1 MSYFLSVISICG
13 MVVAGDQPGKGV
25 QPGPGLI
32 GRTSAQGKD
41 VGLVFRYEHG
51 KVFRHELVE
60 RAFAEKLDKKVPH
73 QGVVVVLRGR
83 LHVPRKMTVQVRHAG
98 GSVSHGV
105 QTLVVNNKLLGTV
118 GDDTQKSRIYRLQL
132 KAGTY
137 PVKWVL
143 TGGRFGNNLLRFENL
158 TTGKLLPLTFSA
170 QDLKEV
176 GKFAA
181 GDLAVADSNER
192 GWPIPLDW

>member
-1 MSYFLSVISICG
+1 MSYFLSLISICG
-13 MVVAGDQPGKGV
+13 MVITGAQPGKAV

-32 GRTSAQGKD
+32 GRTSSQGKD

-60 RAFAEKLDKKVPH
+60 RAFAEKFDKMVPH
-73 QGVVVVLRGR
+73 KGVEVVLQGR
-83 LHVPRKMTVQVRHAG
+83 LHVPRKMTIQVRHAG

-105 QTLVVNNKLLGTV
+105 QTLFVNNKLLGTV
-118 GDDTQKSRIYRLQL
+118 GDDTQKSRIYSLRL

-143 TGGRFGNNLLRFENL
+143 TGGRFGNNLLRFEDPR
-158 TTGKLLPLTFSA
+158 TGKLLPLTFSE
-170 QDLKEV
+170 QDLKKA
-176 GKFAA
+176 GKFGA
-181 GDLAVADSNER
+181 GDMAVADSNER